1 MSAPIT
7 ASAHTHV
14 GTAPPGYNQQEW
26 VTHTVHWHGFA
37 SLSLVRGE
45 SVVSPEFLLLGNP
58 WRLELLQSGNNANAV
73 EGMVSIFL
81 RNMSNRAIDVDFGV
95 GVNDGFGKQVAY
107 ERAATPRNFAPVGGD
122 DGDDHCWGFFNFAKR
137 SKLMSSLVDGT
148 LVIEVRMRLSVP
160 TKSVHPPFIPENPLT
175 KMIQGLFLDE
185 KYSDIVFEVAEGKG
199 KNSAMKVAKTA
210 PVSFPAHRVI
220 IENCSS
226 IFAELCE
233 SHDDGT
239 TQVQI
244 NDVIPNIFRLLLSY
258 IYGGKVSENDM
269 VLHARDII
277 DAADKYGVINLKL
290 EAEASFVVGATF
302 TIENVMGLLLYADS
316 KNLALLKEATM
327 DYMMENRDEVLET
340 ISFADM
346 IPGTL
351 MRDLLAATA
360 RGEARNNGTNVHVD
374 NQYNALRISEL
385 RKMAHEKGLSV
396 DGSREMLIA
405 ALKTVQDPESE
416 VDSEVDGSEESDEEP
431 QEE

>member
-1 MSAPIT
+1 
-7 ASAHTHV
+7 
-14 GTAPPGYNQQEW
+14 
-26 VTHTVHWHGFA
+26 
-37 SLSLVRGE
+37 
-45 SVVSPEFLLLGNP
+45 
-58 WRLELLQSGNNANAV
+58 
-73 EGMVSIFL
+73 
-81 RNMSNRAIDVDFGV
+81 
-95 GVNDGFGKQVAY
+95 
-107 ERAATPRNFAPVGGD
+107 
-122 DGDDHCWGFFNFAKR
+122 
-137 SKLMSSLVDGT
+137 
-148 LVIEVRMRLSVP
+148 
-160 TKSVHPPFIPENPLT
+160 
-175 KMIQGLFLDE
+175 
-185 KYSDIVFEVAEGKG
+185 
-199 KNSAMKVAKTA
+199 VAKTA
-210 PVSFPAHRVI
+210 PATFPAHRLIV
-220 IENCSS
+220 ENCSS

-302 TIENVMGLLLYADS
+302 TIENVMELLLYADS